1 MLNHLKKKILDAKS
15 KYICDNHTN
24 KVNMKKL
31 LILSLSI
38 SLAACGTTGM
48 QGNPGAI
55 LVGAQ
60 AGGMVGSIIGSSSD
74 SFTGWAIGNV
84 VGTIAGAAIGNA
96 ISTPHESQQQSV
108 SPRTYQQQDN
118 SYPET
123 NIDADNSSN
132 QGRSIYKNAT
142 PFLPIMIQN
151 IRFVDENNDHI
162 IQAGEFCKLIFEL
175 YNSGDQIM
183 YNIYPNITLS
193 NSKVGVSKPVL
204 IEKLRPG
211 QRIRYTASVY
221 GYKDLRDG
229 QVGFAI
235 TVCQQNGNTGDQRQ
249 FTLQTQR

>member
-1 MLNHLKKKILDAKS
+1 
-15 KYICDNHTN
+15 
-24 KVNMKKL
+24 MKKL

-38 SLAACGTTGM
+38 SLAACGTAGM

-96 ISTPHESQQQSV
+96 VSTPHESQQQSV
-108 SPRTYQQQDN
+108 PSRTYQQPEN

-123 NIDADNSSN
+123 NSETDNTYN
-132 QGRSIYKNAT
+132 QGRSIYKDAT
-142 PFLPIMIQN
+142 PFLPVMIQN

-175 YNSGDQIM
+175 YNSGNQVL

-193 NSKVGVSKPVL
+193 NPKVGVSKAVL
-204 IEKLRPG
+204 IDQLKPG

-221 GYKDLRDG
+221 GYKGLRDG
-229 QVGFAI
+229 QVSFAI

>member
-1 MLNHLKKKILDAKS
+1 
-15 KYICDNHTN
+15 
-24 KVNMKKL
+24 MKKF

-96 ISTPHESQQQSV
+96 ISTPHESQQQ
-108 SPRTYQQQDN
+108 DN
-118 SYPET
+118 SYPQPAT
-123 NIDADNSSN
+123 DTDNTSN
-132 QGRSIYKNAT
+132 QEHSIYKDAT
-142 PFLPIMIQN
+142 PFLPVTIQN

-175 YNSGDQIM
+175 YNSGDQVL
-183 YNIYPNITLS
+183 YNIYPNITVS
-193 NSKVGVSKPVL
+193 NPKVGVSKPVL
-204 IEKLRPG
+204 IEKLKPD

-221 GYKDLRDG
+221 GYKDLRNG
-229 QVGFAI
+229 QVSFAI
-235 TVCQQNGNTGDQRQ
+235 TVCQQNGNTGDQRR
-249 FTLQTQR
+249 FTLNTQRK